1 MKTTPISDRKR
12 GREGFTLVELL
23 VVIAI
28 IGILIALLLPA
39 VQAAREAARRAQ
51 CSNNLKQIGLALH
64 NYHDANKTFPF
75 AWMVD
80 LSAGLGPGM
89 NAQCWG
95 TRILP
100 YLEQSALYDQYDSR
114 YPALNEF
121 AAIPAVAQ
129 NLTVIKTP
137 LTAYVCPSTP
147 GGLDRVYD
155 ADLESGGFPVTYSA
169 APSDYTA
176 ITGVRKAFS
185 TLAYA
190 GWTGSGG
197 REGVLQYNGSD
208 LENPAQ
214 KSSDSGRIGDV
225 TDGTS
230 NTAMIGERV
239 GGDEI
244 YVQGGKRATT
254 AQYPALTY
262 LQLTNGGGWGDI
274 LNGEHWYQGSLHDGT
289 DPTGDGG
296 PCAVNC
302 TNIRSSGF
310 YSFHPGG
317 AQFALADGSVR
328 FVSETVAA
336 FAFASL
342 TTRARGE
349 VFTLD

>member
-1 MKTTPISDRKR
+1 MKTSLISV
-12 GREGFTLVELL
+12 GRSRHKGFTLVELL

-39 VQAAREAARRAQ
+39 VQAAREAARRSQ
-51 CSNNLKQIGLALH
+51 CSNNMKQIGLALH

-80 LSAGLGPGM
+80 LSFGMGPGM

-100 YLEQSALYDQYDSR
+100 YLEQTALADQYDDQ
-114 YPALNEF
+114 YPAFNELPF
-121 AAIPAVAQ
+121 PQVVQ
-129 NLTVIKTP
+129 NLAVIRTP
-137 LTAYVCPSTP
+137 LAAFVCPSTP
-147 GGLDRVYD
+147 GGTDRVYD
-155 ADLESGGFPVTYSA
+155 SDLTSGGFPLTYTA

-176 ITGVRKAFS
+176 ITGVRGDFS
-185 TLAYA
+185 TIAYA
-190 GWTGSGG
+190 NWTGSGS
-197 REGVLQYNGSD
+197 RSGVLQYNGSD
-208 LENPAQ
+208 LADPTKKESAR
-214 KSSDSGRIGDV
+214 SRIADIQ
-225 TDGTS
+225 DGTS

-244 YVQGGKRATT
+244 YVKGGRLATIT
-254 AQYPALTY
+254 QYPNLSD
-262 LQLTNGGGWGDI
+262 LQKTNGGGWGDI
-274 LNGEHWYQGSLHDGT
+274 LNGEHWYQGSLFDGT
-289 DPTGDGG
+289 DPGNGG
-296 PCAVNC
+296 PCAINC
-302 TNIRSSGF
+302 CNVRSAGF

-317 AQFALADGSVR
+317 AQFTLADGSVR
-328 FVSETVAA
+328 FVSETVDA